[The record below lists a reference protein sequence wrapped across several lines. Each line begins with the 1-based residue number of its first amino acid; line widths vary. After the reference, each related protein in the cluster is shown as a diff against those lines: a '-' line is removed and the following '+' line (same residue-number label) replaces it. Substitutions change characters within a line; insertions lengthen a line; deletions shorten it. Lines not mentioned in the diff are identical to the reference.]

1 MMPETNCC
9 PTEVPIATQR
19 TIMGALG
26 GISTPMEPPAVMEP
40 MAMLSG

>member
-9 PTEVPIATQR
+9 PTEVPHSHAEDNHG
-19 TIMGALG
+19 GA